1 MPRRIIVFAHAALL
15 FLASLIAFL
24 FCAGVETTLQ
34 LPAER
39 SASVWIVDN
48 DGTHDIDAVAATVRR
63 FSEDH
68 DAAVGF
74 VARDASD
81 LAMQTHVYL
90 AAPDPDSREARWLT
104 DGYPSFNPGYTVDV
118 HPLEEFADIGPNGY
132 YFVFGAPE
140 SAAAALEEALGVH
153 GLSTAPGS
161 TATEL
166 WHFFA
171 GGHMLNLAVIAL
183 LVVASATAAGVLLAS
198 RDYAVLR
205 LNGHSYGRILLADLA
220 GIGRLWA
227 LLLPAATVAVLA
239 LLGLYNGWDQLWFFT
254 RIALTCAALL
264 AAAAVAVHAL
274 TLSLVHATAILPALR
289 GRVPV
294 RGTLAAL
301 YLVRVPVLVLALTLI
316 GTVVST
322 AQTVRDQAV
331 ALELFTEHG
340 DTSHLSLSPHYGWV
354 DEDDFAALD
363 ATVGPW
369 LRETDRR
376 GEMVLAIRLSPEE
389 WSRPTADAPDGE
401 ALVVNDTY
409 LAEQRVTAPDG
420 SRYGPDDGV
429 RVLLPE
435 SRAAD
440 EDAVTEHVRGWLDM
454 VSGDADPP
462 PVSVLPSA
470 DGQTLFTYGS
480 RSTGPSPFLPQVTD
494 PVVVALPNGG
504 VLSDTSYANHLTSRA
519 TVFPDPSVPMAFRA
533 ENPDAARYI
542 IAVETLT
549 TTARH
554 DLDVHR
560 TILRSELFN
569 LVGVGAVLM
578 VTAIGACL
586 VYVRTR
592 AQHIFV
598 RHISGW
604 TFAATHRRLL
614 LAEAGIAAAFAG
626 WATVDT
632 FAALAA
638 QNDPTGYTPPGQA
651 LATGAEPFYALGI
664 ALASLAI
671 TVAALA
677 HFHRRIVREGASQA

>member
-15 FLASLIAFL
+15 FLASLVAFL

-48 DGTHDIDAVAATVRR
+48 DGTHDIDEVAATVRR
-63 FSEDH
+63 FAEDRG
-68 DAAVGF
+68 AAVGF
-74 VARDASD
+74 VARDPAD
-81 LAMQTHVYL
+81 LAMHTHVYL
-90 AAPDPDSREARWLT
+90 AAPDPDSREAGWLS
-104 DGYPSFNPGYTVDV
+104 DGYPTFDPAFTVDV
-118 HPLEEFADIGPNGY
+118 HPLEEFAGIGPNGY

-140 SAAAALEEALGVH
+140 SAAALEEALSAH
-153 GLSTAPGS
+153 GLSTAPG
-161 TATEL
+161 ATTTEP

-171 GGHMLNLAVIAL
+171 GGHMLHLSVIAL
-183 LVVASATAAGVLLAS
+183 LVVGSATAAGVLLAS

-220 GIGRLWA
+220 AIARLWA

-239 LLGLYNGWDQLWFFT
+239 LLGLYNGWSQIWFYA
-254 RIALTCAALL
+254 RVALACASLL
-264 AAAAVAVHAL
+264 AAAALAVHAL
-274 TLSLVHATAILPALR
+274 TLALVHATAILPALR

-294 RGTLAAL
+294 RGSLAGI
-301 YLVRVPVLVLALTLI
+301 YLIRVPVLVLALTLI
-316 GTVVST
+316 GTVVAT
-322 AQTVRDQAV
+322 AQTVRDQNT
-331 ALELFTEHG
+331 ALDLFAEHG
-340 DTSHLSLSPHYGWV
+340 DTSHLALSPHYGWV
-354 DEDDFAALD
+354 DEDDYAALD

-369 LRETDRR
+369 LRETDRA
-376 GEMVLAIRLSPEE
+376 GEMVLAIRLPPEQ
-389 WSRPTADAPDGE
+389 WSRPTADAPDRGP
-401 ALVVNDTY
+401 LVVNDTY
-409 LAEQRVTAPDG
+409 LAEHPVTAPDG
-420 SRYGPDDGV
+420 SRYGADDGV
-429 RVLLPE
+429 RVLLPA

-440 EDAVTEHVRGWLDM
+440 EDAVTENVRAWLDM

-480 RSTGPSPFLPQVTD
+480 RGTGPSPFLPQVTD
-494 PVVVALPNGG
+494 PIVIALPNGG
-504 VLSDTSYANHLTSRA
+504 VLSDTSYANNLTSRA
-519 TVFPDPSVPMAFRA
+519 TVFPDPAVAEDFRA
-533 ENPDAARYI
+533 EHPDAARYI
-542 IAVETLT
+542 VAVETLT
-549 TTARH
+549 TTARN

-592 AQHIFV
+592 SQHIFV

-614 LAEAGIAAAFAG
+614 LAEAGIAVAFVG
-626 WATVDT
+626 WATGDT
-632 FAALAA
+632 LAGLAA
-638 QNDPTGYTPPGQA
+638 QGDPARYTPPGTA
-651 LATGAEPFYALGI
+651 TTTGAEPFYALAI

-671 TVAALA
+671 TAVTLV

>member
-1 MPRRIIVFAHAALL
+1 MPARIIVFAHTALL
-15 FLASLIAFL
+15 FLAALIAFL
-24 FCAGVETTLQ
+24 LCSGVETTLQ

-39 SASVWIVDN
+39 AGSVWIVDN
-48 DGTHDIDAVAATVRR
+48 DGTHDTDEVAATVRR
-63 FSEDH
+63 FSEEH
-68 DAAVGF
+68 GAAVGF
-74 VARDASD
+74 VARDTAD
-81 LAMQTHVYL
+81 LAMHTHVYL
-90 AAPDPDSREARWLT
+90 AAPDPASREAAWLT
-104 DGYPSFNPGYTVDV
+104 DGYPTFNPGYSVDV

-140 SAAAALEEALGVH
+140 AAPALEEALAAD
-153 GLSTAPGS
+153 GLNTAPGS
-161 TATEL
+161 TTTEL

-239 LLGLYNGWDQLWFFT
+239 LLGLYNGWDQLWFYT
-254 RIALTCAALL
+254 RIALACAALL

-274 TLSLVHATAILPALR
+274 TLALVHATAILPALR

-294 RGTLAAL
+294 RGTLAAI
-301 YLVRVPVLVLALTLI
+301 YLVRVPVLLLALTLI
-316 GTVVST
+316 GTVVAT
-322 AQTVRDQAV
+322 AQTVRDQHT
-331 ALELFTEHG
+331 ALDLYAEHG
-340 DTSHLSLSPHYGWV
+340 DTSHLALSPHYGWV
-354 DEDDFAALD
+354 DEEDYAALD

-369 LRETDRR
+369 LREADRD
-376 GEMVLAIRLSPEE
+376 GDMVLAIRLAPEQ
-389 WSRPTADAPDGE
+389 WSGPTAGSPGHA

-409 LAEQRVTAPDG
+409 LAEQRITAPDG
-420 SRYGPDDGV
+420 SRHGAGDGV

-435 SRAAD
+435 SLAAD
-440 EDAVTEHVRGWLDM
+440 QDAVTEDVRAWLDLA
-454 VSGDADPP
+454 SGDAAAP

-480 RSTGPSPFLPQVTD
+480 QSSARSPFLPQVTD
-494 PVVVALPNGG
+494 PVVIALPNGG
-504 VLSDTSYANHLTSRA
+504 VLSDTSYADHLTSRA

-586 VYVRTR
+586 VYARTR

-614 LAEAGIAAAFAG
+614 LAEAGIAVAFVG
-626 WATVDT
+626 WATGDT
-632 FAALAA
+632 LAALAVR
-638 QNDPTGYTPPGQA
+638 NDPTGYTPPDLRA
-651 LATGAEPFYALGI
+651 TTGAEPLYALGI

-671 TVAALA
+671 TVAALV

>member
-24 FCAGVETTLQ
+24 FCAGAETTLQ

-39 SASVWIVDN
+39 TAGVWIVDN
-48 DGTHDIDAVAATVRR
+48 DGTHDVDEVAVTVRR

-68 DAAVGF
+68 GAAVGF
-74 VARDASD
+74 VARDAAD
-81 LAMQTHVYL
+81 LAMHTHVYL

-104 DGYPSFNPGYTVDV
+104 DGYPTFNPAFTVDV

-132 YFVFGAPE
+132 YFVFGAAPE
-140 SAAAALEEALGVH
+140 TAAALEEALAVH
-153 GLSTAPGS
+153 GLRTDPGQSSTEP
-161 TATEL
+161 

-171 GGHMLNLAVIAL
+171 GGHMFNLAVIAL

-220 GIGRLWA
+220 GIARLWA
-227 LLLPAATVAVLA
+227 ALLPAATVAVLA
-239 LLGLYNGWDQLWFFT
+239 LLGLYNGWGQLWFYA
-254 RIALTCAALL
+254 RVALTCAALL
-264 AAAAVAVHAL
+264 AAAGLAVHAL
-274 TLSLVHATAILPALR
+274 TLALVHATAILPALK

-294 RGTLAAL
+294 RGTLAAI

-316 GTVVST
+316 GTVVAT
-322 AQTVRDQAV
+322 AQTVRDQRV
-331 ALELFTEHG
+331 ALELYAEHG
-340 DTSHLSLSPHYGWV
+340 DTSHLALSPHYGWV
-354 DEDDFAALD
+354 DEEDFAALD

-369 LRETDRR
+369 LRDTDRR

-389 WSRPTADAPDGE
+389 WSRPTAGAPGHE

-420 SRYGPDDGV
+420 SRYGADDGV

-435 SRAAD
+435 SLAAD
-440 EDAVTEHVRGWLDM
+440 EDAVAEDVRGWLDM
-454 VSGDADPP
+454 VSGDAGAP

-470 DGQTLFTYGS
+470 AGQTLFTYGS
-480 RSTGPSPFLPQVTD
+480 RSSAPSRFLPRVTD
-494 PVVVALPNGG
+494 PVVIALPNGG
-504 VLSDTSYANHLTSRA
+504 VLSDTSYANHLTGHA
-519 TVFPDPSVPMAFRA
+519 TVFPDPAVPEAFRA
-533 ENPDAARYI
+533 DHPDAARYV

-549 TTARH
+549 TTARQ

-560 TILRSELFN
+560 TILRSELFT
-569 LVGVGAVLM
+569 LAGVGAVLM

-586 VYVRTR
+586 VYVRAR

-598 RHISGW
+598 RHLSGW

-614 LAEAGIAAAFAG
+614 LAEAGIAVAFVG
-626 WATVDT
+626 WATGET
-632 FAALAA
+632 FAGSAA
-638 QNDPTGYTPPGQA
+638 QNDPTAYTPPGTA
-651 LATGAEPFYALGI
+651 VTTGAEPFYALAI

-671 TVAALA
+671 TAGALV
-677 HFHRRIVREGASQA
+677 HFHLRIVREGASQA

>member
-39 SASVWIVDN
+39 ATNVWIVDN
-48 DGTHDIDAVAATVRR
+48 DGTHDIDEVAATVRR

-68 DAAVGF
+68 GAAVGF
-74 VARDASD
+74 VARDAAD
-81 LAMQTHVYL
+81 LAMHTHVYL

-104 DGYPSFNPGYTVDV
+104 DGYPTFNPDFTVDV
-118 HPLEEFADIGPNGY
+118 HPLEEFADTGPNGY

-140 SAAAALEEALGVH
+140 SGAALEEALASH
-153 GLSTAPGS
+153 GLRTDPGQS
-161 TATEL
+161 FTQL
-166 WHFFA
+166 WHFFTS
-171 GGHMLNLAVIAL
+171 GHLFNLAVISL

-205 LNGHSYGRILLADLA
+205 LNGHSYGRILLADLV
-220 GIGRLWA
+220 GIARLWA
-227 LLLPAATVAVLA
+227 LLLSAATVAVLA
-239 LLGLYNGWDQLWFFT
+239 LLGLYNGWGQLWFYA
-254 RIALTCAALL
+254 RVALVCAALL
-264 AAAAVAVHAL
+264 AAAGVVVHAL
-274 TLSLVHATAILPALR
+274 TLALVHATAILPALR

-294 RGTLAAL
+294 RGTLAGI
-301 YLVRVPVLVLALTLI
+301 YLVRVPVLVLALALI
-316 GTVVST
+316 GTVVAT
-322 AQTVRDQAV
+322 ARTVRDQNV
-331 ALELFTEHG
+331 ALELFAEHG
-340 DTSHLSLSPHYGWV
+340 ETSHLALSPHYGWV
-354 DEDDFAALD
+354 DEQDYAALD

-369 LRETDRR
+369 LRETDRD
-376 GEMVLAIRLSPEE
+376 GAMVLAIRLSPGE
-389 WSRPTADAPDGE
+389 WSRPGPGAPGRE

-409 LAEQRVTAPDG
+409 LAQQRVTAPGG
-420 SRYGPDDGV
+420 SRYGADDGV

-435 SRAAD
+435 SLAAD
-440 EDAVTEHVRGWLDM
+440 TDTITEDVRAWLDM
-454 VSGDADPP
+454 VSEDADPP

-480 RSTGPSPFLPQVTD
+480 RAPGPSPFLPQTTD
-494 PVVVALPNGG
+494 PVVIVLPNGG
-504 VLSDTSYANHLTSRA
+504 VLSDTSYANHLSGRA
-519 TVFPDPSVPMAFRA
+519 TVFPDPAVPEAFRA
-533 ENPDAARYI
+533 DHPDAARYI

-549 TTARH
+549 TTARQ

-569 LVGVGAVLM
+569 LVGVGTVLM

-604 TFAATHRRLL
+604 TFTAVHRRLL
-614 LAEAGIAAAFAG
+614 LAEAGIAVAFVG
-626 WATVDT
+626 WATGDT
-632 FAALAA
+632 LTALAV
-638 QNDPTGYTPPGQA
+638 QSDPARYTPPDA
-651 LATGAEPFYALGI
+651 AVATGAEPFHALAI

-671 TVAALA
+671 TVAALV